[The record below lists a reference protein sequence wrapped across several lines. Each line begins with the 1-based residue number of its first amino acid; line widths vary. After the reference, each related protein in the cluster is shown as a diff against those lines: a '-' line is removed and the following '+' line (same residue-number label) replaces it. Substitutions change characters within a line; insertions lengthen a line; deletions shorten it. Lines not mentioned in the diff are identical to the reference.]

1 MDEYY
6 RLKTTRTKPRAPNA
20 PQRQEKRKQWER
32 NSNKRSMRDES

>member
-6 RLKTTRTKPRAPNA
+6 RLKTTRTKPRTPAA

-32 NSNKRSMRDES
+32 TTNKRSHQDE